1 MKKVLIKQ
9 FTEENYPMEQLI
21 KLVEEN
27 IKKSKKE
34 GLIVEFITQKPVYN
48 ENGDIVDI
56 KTDFPVELNIYKIIN
71 ENARY

>member
-27 IKKSKKE
+27 IRKSKKE
-34 GLIVEFITQKPVYN
+34 GLIVEFITQKPVYD

-56 KTDFPVELNIYKIIN
+56 KTDFPAELNIYKIIN
-71 ENARY
+71 ENVRS